1 MNKRLRRRV
10 VLAAAVTLGMSI
22 FAWYPLLAD
31 RYGLPNPEFVARKG
45 LRLGLDLSGGVHMV
59 LRVNTDDAVLVETRN
74 VAGRLEEALKRE
86 LIQSGPIEV
95 AGPGQFRISG
105 INAGNESA
113 FRQISTQIAG
123 DFIRE
128 SDGDGTY
135 TFSIAPDPLARLR
148 TDTVAHARET
158 IVRRVDELGVAEP
171 VIAVQGAG
179 ADQILV
185 QLPGVV
191 DIERARGIL
200 GATALLEWKLVVR
213 GPAETRNALLSATGG
228 VIPADTEVAIGAEG
242 TATTGGHEEYLVRRV
257 ADITGRD
264 LRNARAILDE
274 NGRPAVA
281 FSLTRDGADRF
292 ARLTGDHVGRH
303 LAIILDGRVQS
314 APQIEDRI
322 AGGEGYIRGQFTQQ
336 EAADLSLVLRAGALP
351 ASMTYLGGQYVGPSL
366 GSAAVQSGV
375 VASLAGLLLIA
386 VFMLLYYNRAGM
398 NAVASVVVNLLLLL
412 GLLAYAEAALTL
424 PGIAGLILTIGM
436 GVDSNVLIFE
446 RIKEE
451 LAAGKSVRSALAA
464 GFDRVFYTVLDTHIA
479 SLIAAAFLFQF
490 GTGLIRGFATALTF
504 GLLSNVFTAT
514 FVSRTLFDVQL
525 HAREARLRIATF
537 SGLRAPCI
545 DVRRWRWPALMLST
559 LVMAGGIGLVVSRG
573 GVPLGIDFSGGTILT
588 VKFTQPVAEEV
599 VRAAV
604 PGEATVQ
611 RYGDPNDNEV
621 LVRFP
626 LAEGAQEGTT
636 LAQETTRAVA
646 ALRTAG
652 LPEFEVT
659 GTESVGPAI
668 GADLRRKGVFATLA
682 SLAGITG
689 YIAIRFRP
697 SFAVGAIAATFH
709 DILVTVSVLTAC
721 GYDLTLNVVA
731 AILTIAGYSV
741 NDTIVTFDRVRE
753 NVGVAP
759 RAPLWQAV
767 NTAVNQTLGRTVIT
781 AGTTFLA
788 VLALFVFGGDVLR
801 GFAFTMLVGIVSGT
815 YSTVFI
821 ASAVVVML
829 SRRSQAALD

>member
-10 VLAAAVTLGMSI
+10 IVAAALTLGVSV
-22 FAWYPLLAD
+22 FAWYPFLAG

-74 VAGRLEEALKRE
+74 VAGRLEEGLRRE
-86 LIQSGPIEV
+86 RIESGPIEV
-95 AGPGQFRISG
+95 AGPGQLRISG
-105 INAGNESA
+105 IHASDESA
-113 FRQISTQIAG
+113 FRQVSTQIAT

-128 SDGDGTY
+128 SRGDGMY
-135 TFSIAPDPLARLR
+135 TFSIAPDALARLR

-171 VIAVQGAG
+171 VIAVQGAA

-185 QLPGVV
+185 QLPGVA
-191 DIERARGIL
+191 DIDRARGIL
-200 GATALLEWKLVVR
+200 GATALLEWKLVEG
-213 GPAETRNALLSATGG
+213 GPAATREALLSTAGG
-228 VIPADTEVAIGAEG
+228 VIPADTEVTIGAEA
-242 TATTGGHEEYLVRRV
+242 TATGGHAWYLVRRA

-264 LRNARAILDE
+264 LRNARAIFDE

-281 FSLTRDGADRF
+281 FSLTRAGAERF
-292 ARLTGDHVGRH
+292 ARLTGDNVGRH
-303 LAIILDGRVQS
+303 LAIVLDGRVQS
-314 APQIEDRI
+314 APQIEHRI

-351 ASMTYLGGQYVGPSL
+351 ASMTYLGGQYVGASL
-366 GSAAVQSGV
+366 GSAAVHSGV
-375 VASLAGLLLIA
+375 VASLAGLLLVA
-386 VFMLLYYNRAGM
+386 LFMLLYYHRAGM
-398 NAVASVVVNLLLLL
+398 NALASVVVNLLLLL

-424 PGIAGLILTIGM
+424 PGIAALILTIGM
-436 GVDSNVLIFE
+436 GVDANVLIFE

-451 LAAGKSVRSALAA
+451 LAGGKSVRSAVAA
-464 GFDRVFYTVLDTHIA
+464 GFDRVFYTILDTHIA

-514 FVSRTLFDVQL
+514 FVSRTLFDFQL
-525 HAREARLRIATF
+525 RAREARLRIATF
-537 SGLRAPCI
+537 RGRRASSI
-545 DVRRWRWPALMLST
+545 DVHRWRRPALTLST
-559 LVMAGGIGLVVSRG
+559 LVIVGGTSLVASRG
-573 GVPLGIDFSGGTILT
+573 GIPLGIDFSGGTILT
-588 VKFTQPVAEEV
+588 VKFTESVAEEV

-604 PGEATVQ
+604 PGEETVQ
-611 RYGDPNDNEV
+611 RYGDPGDHEV

-636 LAQETTRAVA
+636 LAQETARAVS

-659 GTESVGPAI
+659 GTESLGPVI

-682 SLAGITG
+682 SLAGITT

-753 NVGVAP
+753 NLRAAP
-759 RAPLWQAV
+759 RAPLWQAI

-788 VLALFVFGGDVLR
+788 VLALFVFGGNVLR
-801 GFAFTMLVGIVSGT
+801 GFAFAMLVGIVSGT
-815 YSTVFI
+815 YSTIFI
-821 ASAVVVML
+821 AATVSVML
-829 SRRSQAALD
+829 SRRS